1 MEDRVCAT
9 VPVILQV
16 YTHASHSHARPPQ
29 VKTIYIESI
38 TDMQRALEGKVFDA
52 VCAFGSMRHAPREFI
67 QKQARLLRDHLAPV
81 GLWVQLACPTNRFR
95 NPRPADNLPNM
106 QAMFYGDGLSFN
118 NGGWGGDNDKTPWA
132 EWWGEGCSCSGV
144 SHVTDAL
151 RRYEPGKVLY
161 NLGNSNS
168 GEDVADNFPLAPTA
182 LALNDPTHP
191 MRMNWCGIINAD
203 EFIWFQ
209 LTKV

>member
-1 MEDRVCAT
+1 M
-9 VPVILQV
+9 
-16 YTHASHSHARPPQ
+16 
-29 VKTIYIESI
+29 
-38 TDMQRALEGKVFDA
+38 
-52 VCAFGSMRHAPREFI
+52 
-67 QKQARLLRDHLAPV
+67 
-81 GLWVQLACPTNRFR
+81 
-95 NPRPADNLPNM
+95 
-106 QAMFYGDGLSFN
+106 
-118 NGGWGGDNDKTPWA
+118 
-132 EWWGEGCSCSGV
+132 
-144 SHVTDAL
+144 
-151 RRYEPGKVLY
+151 LY